1 MQRRENNEL
10 CAIVLQYYSGMH
22 VYSRKGD
29 FDPKEISELIKEQ
42 QPSLVCGMEET
53 LSKLYGYVEGYEVE
67 LGKVLSDNNLSISAK
82 KKSMERGMNAHLS
95 KPVEVDK
102 LYAMLYKM
110 LKSNNKM
117 H

>member
-1 MQRRENNEL
+1 MPVMNGLDATSNIRAAKDRDDL
-10 CAIVLQYYSGMH
+10 KTIPIVAM
-22 VYSRKGD
+22 
-29 FDPKEISELIKEQ
+29 
-42 QPSLVCGMEET
+42 
-53 LSKLYGYVEGYEVE
+53 
-67 LGKVLSDNNLSISAK
+67 SANAFEDDK

-110 LKSNNKM
+110 FKSNNKM